1 MNSIKRFVSNLLK
14 DMFSDEDK
22 KELIE
27 ILTTSLEEKV
37 EDLVEQGIAKEE
49 AIKKS
54 IQEFGSAE
62 DVLDAF
68 PQKSD
73 KKRNMI
79 KQRKTQ
85 LLFSIFGYLIV
96 GGISIFIN
104 LTFLDFFWNF
114 NWFVVV
120 LIAVLFWPLAMLYRY
135 IVIKK

>member
-68 PQKSD
+68 PEKSD

-104 LTFLDFFWNF
+104 LTFIDFFWNF